1 MSLLRSYS
9 PQVSVAPVAPVAQ
22 VAGSEQ
28 PQYVPVVKDSAAKAK
43 KKYDKL
49 INKLVI
55 KKNGKVSRGLSNS
68 KLNTIANRDG
78 WTKTQRSRYLR
89 FRAANDAARKSN
101 PTLNNALRRLG
112 SKYTKD
118 ARDLLESEEERRLL
132 AENRK
137 ANAEAYVEKMR
148 KIRIIR
154 RDELEYSGTDEQYAF
169 RNDYYPHR
177 KKMIRFLENDKVL
190 SLVRNRP
197 RKRLFSKKDLLE
209 AGLLKELYEW
219 IVWPIEIYEQ
229 LNRKYPDVKF
239 NKIRIRYSEREEFW
253 QGYDLKVVSL
263 ILSHLLGGIKQPV
276 LRNQRVRE
284 EILYFPFYKSSFKN
298 SQIKEIEP
306 HVERNKKFEDQKEG
320 INKKTKTKYMQ
331 WNLSPHDYSV
341 AVSNQKGS
349 FSRRLWEEWGAKELL
364 ETFELILRL
373 GTEEEP
379 SLVLFPGPTGLRDW
393 GIQEELNKA
402 QGGDVGVNYEWPGY
416 EEGLFTLD
424 SPLLVRLKYLI
435 SVWSTQKRLVNITN

>member
-28 PQYVPVVKDSAAKAK
+28 TQFVPVVKSSGAK
-43 KKYDKL
+43 KRYDKL
-49 INKLVI
+49 IEKLRD
-55 KKNGKVSRGLSNS
+55 GSRGLNNNALQTRSL
-68 KLNTIANRDG
+68 KDE
-78 WTKTQRSRYLR
+78 WTQGEKRRYLKL
-89 FRAANDAARKSN
+89 RAGNDAARKSN
-101 PTLNNALRRLG
+101 LTLNNAMRRLG
-112 SKYTKD
+112 SRYTKN
-118 ARDLLESEEERRLL
+118 ARDLLESEEKRRLL
-132 AENRK
+132 KQNRK
-137 ANAEAYVEKMR
+137 ANAEAYVKKMR

-154 RDELEYSGTDEQYAF
+154 RDELKYSGTDEQYAF

-190 SLVRNRP
+190 SLVRNRST
-197 RKRLFSKKDLLE
+197 KESLFSKKDLLE

-219 IVWPIEIYEQ
+219 IVWPIEVYEQ

-239 NKIRIRYSEREEFW
+239 RKIRNRYLIMEFW

-263 ILSHLLGGIKQPV
+263 ILSHLLGGIKQKV
-276 LRNQRVRE
+276 RRNQRDRE
-284 EILYFPFYKSSFKN
+284 EILYFPFYTSSFKN

-306 HVERNKKFEDQKEG
+306 HVERNTDFEIQREG
-320 INKKTKTKYMQ
+320 LNKKTKTKYMQ
-331 WNLSPHDYSV
+331 WNLSPHDYSA
-341 AVSNQKGS
+341 AVSNQSKS
-349 FSRRLWEEWGAKELL
+349 FSRRLWEKWGAKELL
-364 ETFELILRL
+364 ETFEGILRL

-402 QGGDVGVNYEWPGY
+402 QGGAVGVNYEWPGY
-416 EEGLFTLD
+416 EDGEPTLD

-435 SVWSTQKRLVNITN
+435 SVWSIQRRLVNITN